1 MKITKAQLK
10 EIIKEELEQQLQER
24 EAINHPITYAH
35 AQYTEQLGDLY
46 HEKLGTPMNKKLPE
60 NVSKALNALAEMH
73 YAAIEA
79 VGAQGEPR

>member
-1 MKITKAQLK
+1 MKITREQLK
-10 EIIKEELEQQLQER
+10 QIIKEELDQQLQER

-35 AQYTEQLGDLY
+35 AQYMQQLRDLY

-60 NVSKALNALAEMH
+60 NVSKLLNALNELH

-79 VGAQGEPR
+79 AGEQGK